1 MSEWNYAKIHA
12 QHMESALYYIDD
24 CETQGVGQVSFL
36 LVNRPLSWLLSG
48 QLLSLLGDYLYGVA
62 LGWIVISLES
72 SSPGLSLAIVG
83 LCMSVP
89 RILFGTFVGP
99 FVDRWNKKIVLI
111 CSDLFRGVV
120 LLTLFAMLQLE
131 IQSHAA
137 IYGATLLLTMASI
150 FFGPANR
157 SFLPQIVK
165 QQDLERGNSFLSI
178 AESSASIIGL
188 SFSGLLIG
196 FMGST
201 SIVLI
206 NAISFF
212 ASAICISFIQIQHQE
227 EKSVAEVQEKKA
239 GYWEQLR
246 EGFQEVRRNSLL
258 LFVCLF
264 AVVLNIGAS
273 PLNVLEPLLV
283 RDVLHEGPV
292 VLGFFGVAVMLGSM
306 VMGLLLARLG
316 QTAGKGIVFLLAGIA
331 QGLAVFTLGVSSM
344 LPLSLAAL
352 FLAGMT
358 FAAVNVPFFS
368 ILQKQVPQH
377 MIGRVV
383 AIVVTAS
390 NAATPLAT
398 FACGLLVDYV
408 EVSTVFVLG
417 GLLSMSTGVFLFL
430 FKRLDR
436 DVPHSVHHNG

>member
-1 MSEWNYAKIHA
+1 MR
-12 QHMESALYYIDD
+12 
-24 CETQGVGQVSFL
+24 FL
-36 LVNRPLSWLLSG
+36 LVNRPLSWLLTG

-62 LGWIVISLES
+62 LGWIVISLNN

-99 FVDRWNKKIVLI
+99 LVDRWNKKVVLI

-120 LLTLFAMLQLE
+120 LLALFALLNLE

-188 SFSGLLIG
+188 SSSGLLIG

-212 ASAICISFIQIQHQE
+212 ASAICISFIKIQQQQE
-227 EKSVAEVQEKKA
+227 EKPVADVQEKKA

-283 RDVLHEGPV
+283 RDVLHEGPA

-306 VMGLLLARLG
+306 LMGLILARLG
-316 QTAGKGIVFLLAGIA
+316 QTAGKGFVFLLAGIA
-331 QGLAVFTLGVSSM
+331 QGLAVFTLGVSNM

-417 GLLSMSTGVFLFL
+417 GLLSMSTGVLL
-430 FKRLDR
+430 LIFKRLDR
-436 DVPHSVHHNG
+436 NVPQSVHHNG